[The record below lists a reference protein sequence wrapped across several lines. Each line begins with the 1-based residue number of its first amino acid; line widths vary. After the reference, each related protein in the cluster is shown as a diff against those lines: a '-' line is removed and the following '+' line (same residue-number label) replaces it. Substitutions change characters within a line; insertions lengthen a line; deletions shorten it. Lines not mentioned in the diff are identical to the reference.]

1 MNKSNVNNYYLYNQT
16 TREKTRRSVEK
27 NNGLIT
33 GRKNI
38 FGYKNN
44 NYSKSPIAQTYHKN
58 ESCNN
63 IFKGKENEKKII
75 KKSTDKK
82 NNGYFYSII
91 NIKDITL
98 NNKSKYNNNQNRYN
112 NISKEKEP
120 SNHDNNNN
128 YTKNKYQRCN
138 SIAYIKK
145 RPNDLM
151 KSQHLDTNMV
161 NNKYIINSSKIKGR
175 CLSCTNIKK
184 SFNIL
189 NNDIDDNNISP
200 SKKSFLP
207 ISYQYVPNNY
217 IKEQKINSFSVKKYS
232 KTLNNKNIICYNI
245 FNVIR
250 TYLLSYKNLFFKK
263 IKFLR
268 NINMYEVSL
277 EEYRF
282 LEELKALGV
291 TNKKELN
298 SLLKDIYISIKGN
311 DEKNNQKNKK

>member
-16 TREKTRRSVEK
+16 TREKIRRSVEK

-33 GRKNI
+33 GKKNI
-38 FGYKNN
+38 YDYKKN
-44 NYSKSPIAQTYHKN
+44 NYSQSPTAQTYHKN

-63 IFKGKENEKKII
+63 IFKGKENEKKVI
-75 KKSTDKK
+75 KSPTDKK
-82 NNGYFYSII
+82 NNGYFYSTI

-98 NNKSKYNNNQNRYN
+98 NNKNKYNNNQNGK

-120 SNHDNNNN
+120 SNNDNNNSN
-128 YTKNKYQRCN
+128 TKDKYQRCN

-151 KSQHLDTNMV
+151 KTQHLDINTV

-189 NNDIDDNNISP
+189 YNDIDGYNMST

-207 ISYQYVPNNY
+207 ISYQYVPNND
-217 IKEQKINSFSVKKYS
+217 IKEQKINSFSVKNYS
-232 KTLNNKNIICYNI
+232 KTLNNKNIICYKI
-245 FNVIR
+245 YNVIR
-250 TYLLSYKNLFFKK
+250 TYLLSYKNVFFKK
-263 IKFLR
+263 IKSLR

-277 EEYRF
+277 EEYKF
-282 LEELKALGV
+282 LEELKSLGV

-311 DEKNNQKNKK
+311 DENNTQKNKK